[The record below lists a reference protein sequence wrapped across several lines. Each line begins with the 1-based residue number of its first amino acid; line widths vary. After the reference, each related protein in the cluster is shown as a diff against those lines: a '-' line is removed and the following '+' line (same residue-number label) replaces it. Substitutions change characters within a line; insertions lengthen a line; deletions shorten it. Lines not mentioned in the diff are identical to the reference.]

1 MSFIIEVLH
10 LTLCSII
17 LKINTQLTMLRFEK
31 KKESLHRKQNSLNF
45 NVTKKWKISRYI
57 ESNLC
62 SKHCLRFNICI
73 LNVID

>member
-31 KKESLHRKQNSLNF
+31 KKKKRISTSKTKFLKFQRDKKMENF
-45 NVTKKWKISRYI
+45 SV
-57 ESNLC
+57 
-62 SKHCLRFNICI
+62 H
-73 LNVID
+73 

>member
-31 KKESLHRKQNSLNF
+31 KKKNL
-45 NVTKKWKISRYI
+45 YI
-57 ESNLC
+57 EN
-62 SKHCLRFNICI
+62 KIP
-73 LNVID
+73 

>member
-31 KKESLHRKQNSLNF
+31 KKRISTSKTKFLKFQRDKKMENF
-45 NVTKKWKISRYI
+45 SV
-57 ESNLC
+57 
-62 SKHCLRFNICI
+62 H
-73 LNVID
+73 